1 MTYNGKDSEKEH
13 IYYIFVKWNNL
24 AIHQKLTQHF
34 KSTILQLKTEK
45 KVEEVRTMAPAAV
58 LTLERTSG

>member
-1 MTYNGKDSEKEH
+1 MTYNGKDSEKEYM
-13 IYYIFVKWNNL
+13 YYIFVKCNTF
-24 AIHQKLTQHF
+24 AILKKLTQHY
-34 KSTILQLKTEK
+34 KSTILQLKTKK

>member
-1 MTYNGKDSEKEH
+1 MTYNGKDSEKE
-13 IYYIFVKWNNL
+13 YMNYIFVKWNTF
-24 AIHQKLTQHF
+24 AILQKLTQHY
-34 KSTILQLKTEK
+34 KSTILQLKTKK